1 MRAILSL
8 PPKRRQRH
16 WQLALIAAGCVLLFY
31 LIFGLSTEM
40 WLDHSYGTKSAS
52 FEWRVSMALGYT
64 AVIFLG
70 ITLAIGPV
78 NALRHRPTP
87 PHSYLRRDI
96 GIWAGLLALVHVV
109 FGASIHIENFQVWTL
124 FLKDTGSGW
133 VLQDGWFGLA
143 YYVGLLQVAILLL
156 LLGISNDV
164 MMRRL
169 GMSRWKNL
177 QRLLYVVMPLLFVHG
192 FAMHRAENRERV
204 VRLVFMG
211 MMLSILLIQ
220 FIGFMAT
227 RRKQQRISQQPAD
240 AGSQQA

>member
-1 MRAILSL
+1 MRAMLSL

-16 WQLALIAAGCVLLFY
+16 WQLALIAIGCVLLLYFV
-31 LIFGLSTEM
+31 FGLSTEM
-40 WLDHSYGTKSAS
+40 WLDHSYGMKSSS
-52 FEWRVSMALGYT
+52 FEWRMSMALGYT

-70 ITLAIGPV
+70 ITLGIGPL
-78 NALRHRPTP
+78 NALRCRPTP

-109 FGASIHIENFQVWTL
+109 FGASIHIENFQFWTL

-133 VLQDGWFGLA
+133 MLQDGWFGLA
-143 YYVGLLQVAILLL
+143 YYVGLLQVAILLV
-156 LLGISNDV
+156 LLGISNDE

-177 QRLLYVVMPLLFVHG
+177 QRLLYVAMPLIFLHG

-204 VRLVFMG
+204 VRLIFMG
-211 MMLSILLIQ
+211 MMFIILLIQ
-220 FIGFMAT
+220 LVGFIAT
-227 RRKQQRISQQPAD
+227 RRKQQRISQQPVD
-240 AGSQQA
+240 AGSQHA